1 MGQENG
7 LQLLKGL
14 FYERRVKNC
23 EGGGGMTK
31 GELRLQSDATGRF
44 WTWEGVT
51 VWYTQCLKHSDSL
64 GKC

>member
-23 EGGGGMTK
+23 EGGGGMI
-31 GELRLQSDATGRF
+31 R
-44 WTWEGVT
+44 VN
-51 VWYTQCLKHSDSL
+51 
-64 GKC
+64 